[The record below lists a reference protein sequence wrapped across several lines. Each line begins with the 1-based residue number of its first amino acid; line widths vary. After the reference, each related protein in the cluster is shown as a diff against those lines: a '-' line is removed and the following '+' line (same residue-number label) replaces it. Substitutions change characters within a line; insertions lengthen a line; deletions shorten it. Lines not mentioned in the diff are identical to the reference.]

1 MRKVLILDTSILCV
15 WLQVPG
21 KETCGPNDNRWTYDK
36 VKEKIDFEIKNGTTL
51 ILPLASIIE
60 TGNHIAQARGDK
72 HDIVNSFVEHIENA
86 LDGTV
91 PWAAFTE
98 QSQLIGND
106 ALKHTLSRWKHTAL
120 SGQSLGDALI
130 VAVAN
135 YYSKYRIPVE
145 IFTGDEGL
153 KAFEIIG
160 PVPNRVPRRAR

>member
-1 MRKVLILDTSILCV
+1 M
-15 WLQVPG
+15 
-21 KETCGPNDNRWTYDK
+21 
-36 VKEKIDFEIKNGTTL
+36 
-51 ILPLASIIE
+51 
-60 TGNHIAQARGDK
+60 
-72 HDIVNSFVEHIENA
+72 EHIENA